1 MTQLEQDAHQA
12 SARIEELS
20 ARERTL
26 EDAFR
31 EQVSPGFF
39 IDQRFANGLTTIH
52 HTHPPTTVTVTTPTA
67 LVTTGAG
74 AAADQGRGG

>member
-1 MTQLEQDAHQA
+1 MTQLERDAHKA

-26 EDAFR
+26 EDTFR

-39 IDQRFANGLTTIH
+39 IDQRLANGLTTIH
-52 HTHPPTTVTVTTPTA
+52 HNTTVTTPTA
-67 LVTTGAG
+67 LVTTGAR